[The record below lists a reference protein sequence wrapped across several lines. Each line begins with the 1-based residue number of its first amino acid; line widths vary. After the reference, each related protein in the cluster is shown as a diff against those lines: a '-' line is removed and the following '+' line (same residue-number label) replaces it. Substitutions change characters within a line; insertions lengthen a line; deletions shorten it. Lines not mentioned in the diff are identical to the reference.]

1 MTTFAK
7 TLSMAIMAVSLTVAT
22 APAVQAQ
29 VAGLASVNKIRVIMG
44 TKAFKDGYN
53 AIRSQNQ
60 PQIDRMDVLQRE
72 LDALSK
78 PMDSNGDGQLS
89 EQDQAWK
96 AALQLLDTTMKSMD
110 KNKDGNLT
118 GTELEELRARNLP
131 AQQILIKQREMEAIQ
146 QNIQLAELYV
156 VDSIDKKYDEA
167 LKGIVTAKKI
177 NAVLTPEAFEWAPP
191 EADISN
197 QMIAA
202 LDRSIP
208 AVQMPMPEKFST
220 SQEAINLRAQIE
232 RIVVQNA
239 IAQARAQQAQQQQAG
254 AQPAAA
260 PAQAQPRPAGPATDP
275 NADAGTGG

>member
-1 MTTFAK
+1 MMKFSKSISLALLAVTA
-7 TLSMAIMAVSLTVAT
+7 AAVS

-29 VAGLASVNKIRVIMG
+29 VAGLASVNKVRVIMG

-60 PQIDRMDVLQRE
+60 PQLDRMDVLQRE

-78 PMDSNGDGQLS
+78 PMDSNGDGQLG
-89 EQDQAWK
+89 EQDQAWA
-96 AALQLLDTTMKSMD
+96 AALQLLDTTMKAMD

-118 GTELEELRARNLP
+118 GTEVDDLRARNLP
-131 AQQILIKQREMEAIQ
+131 AQQILTKQREMEAIQ

-202 LDRSIP
+202 LDRTIP
-208 AVQMPMPEKFST
+208 AVPLPAPDKFST

-232 RIVVQNA
+232 RIVVQSA
-239 IAQARAQQAQQQQAG
+239 IAQARAQQAQAQQPG
-254 AQPAAA
+254 AQPAAQA
-260 PAQAQPRPAGPATDP
+260 PAQPRPAGAPNDP
-275 NADAGTGG
+275 NSDSGTGG